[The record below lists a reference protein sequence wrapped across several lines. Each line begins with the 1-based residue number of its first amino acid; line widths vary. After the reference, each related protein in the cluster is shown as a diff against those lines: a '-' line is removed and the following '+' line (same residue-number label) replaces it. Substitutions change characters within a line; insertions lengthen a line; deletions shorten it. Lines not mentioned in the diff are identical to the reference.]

1 MRIPLFSFKCK
12 QAGGEL
18 NDGDGWRTKKSAET
32 FRKGQL
38 GGAVNISYEG
48 FFIIIYNY
56 KTLFS
61 TWLDGL

>member
-1 MRIPLFSFKCK
+1 MIPLFSFKCK
-12 QAGGEL
+12 QAGGGL
-18 NDGDGWRTKKSAET
+18 NDGDGWRTEESAKT

-48 FFIIIYNY
+48 FIIIYYY

-61 TWLDGL
+61 TRLDGL